1 MNSKKEIME
10 EINNNRNLVGYD
22 TVDWPIGY
30 IKSQFDAA
38 RLYVPTYQRSFVWN
52 STIKSKFIESIFM
65 GLPIPFLFLYRHKET
80 GTLEIVDGAQRI
92 QTLVEFL
99 NNKLILNDLKK
110 LKSLNGKIF
119 NDIPEKYQVIF
130 ETTSLRIIVL
140 DEKTTENNR
149 KEIFNRLNTTGEKL
163 EEIEVI
169 LGSYSGPFINFLK
182 NCSENQILKN
192 LCPISKEKLKRK
204 ENIELVLRFFAYAN
218 DLEINNENIV
228 TLKTYSGTVFPFL
241 EKYVK
246 ETTTFNKKE
255 LESDFI
261 NMLTFVKNYFPL
273 GFKKSKKSNST
284 PRTRFEAIALGV
296 HLALKQNPNLTPNN
310 INWLDDEDFKKVTTT
325 DSANNKSKV
334 IERIQYVTTKL
345 LEAK

>member
-163 EEIEVI
+163 EEIEEGHFV
-169 LGSYSGPFINFLK
+169 LK
-182 NCSENQILKN
+182 
-192 LCPISKEKLKRK
+192 
-204 ENIELVLRFFAYAN
+204 
-218 DLEINNENIV
+218 
-228 TLKTYSGTVFPFL
+228 
-241 EKYVK
+241 
-246 ETTTFNKKE
+246 
-255 LESDFI
+255 
-261 NMLTFVKNYFPL
+261 
-273 GFKKSKKSNST
+273 
-284 PRTRFEAIALGV
+284 
-296 HLALKQNPNLTPNN
+296 
-310 INWLDDEDFKKVTTT
+310 
-325 DSANNKSKV
+325 
-334 IERIQYVTTKL
+334 
-345 LEAK
+345 